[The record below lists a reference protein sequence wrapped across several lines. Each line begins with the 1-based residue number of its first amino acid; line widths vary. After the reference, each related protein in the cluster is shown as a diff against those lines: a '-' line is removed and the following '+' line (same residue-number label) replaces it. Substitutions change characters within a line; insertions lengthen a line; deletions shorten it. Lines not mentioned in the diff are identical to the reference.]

1 MLASADRPPY
11 VQFEVQSVEDRG
23 ASLQQGHYITKD
35 VVFAVVTPAGSKDRI
50 PRQADDWFAQLE
62 QQVQEGRFPREWL
75 NHYKA
80 AYDAFKSDREPPL
93 HGTSIRYLTVLS
105 PAQVQLCL
113 NFSVRTIEDLAA
125 ANEETLGRLGM
136 GARMLKQKAI
146 EWLES
151 SKTVGQQVEKITA
164 LQQRNTDLEELV
176 KIQGEKIA
184 ALTTQVEALTSKK

>member
-1 MLASADRPPY
+1 M
-11 VQFEVQSVEDRG
+11 
-23 ASLQQGHYITKD
+23 
-35 VVFAVVTPAGSKDRI
+35 VFAVVTPAGSKDRI

-62 QQVQEGRFPREWL
+62 QQVQEGRFSREWL

-176 KIQGEKIA
+176 KIQGEKIT

>member
-62 QQVQEGRFPREWL
+62 QQVQEGRFSREWL

-176 KIQGEKIA
+176 KIQGEKIT

>member
-35 VVFAVVTPAGSKDRI
+35 VVFAIVTPAGSKDRI

-176 KIQGEKIA
+176 KIQGDKIA
-184 ALTTQVEALTSKK
+184 ALTAQVEALTSKT

>member
-176 KIQGEKIA
+176 KIQGEKIT

>member
-62 QQVQEGRFPREWL
+62 QQVQEGRFSREWL

-93 HGTSIRYLTVLS
+93 HGTSIRHLTVLS

-176 KIQGEKIA
+176 KIQGEKIT

>member
-23 ASLQQGHYITKD
+23 ASLQQGHYTTKD
-35 VVFAVVTPAGSKDRI
+35 VVFAIVTPAGSKDRI

-62 QQVQEGRFPREWL
+62 QQVHEGRFPREWL

-93 HGTSIRYLTVLS
+93 HGTSIRHLTVLS

-176 KIQGEKIA
+176 KIQGEKIT

>member
-93 HGTSIRYLTVLS
+93 HGTSIRHLTVLS

-176 KIQGEKIA
+176 KIQGEKIT